1 MDEVRIKLE
10 NGDLRTYRKGIK
22 PLDVLE
28 DLEIN
33 GEVIGAVFN
42 GELWDLMRPI
52 EEDGE
57 LEFVDLNDSRA
68 PNFYRHTMA
77 HIMAQAVMRIFGED
91 KVRLGIGPVI
101 ENGFYYDFEI
111 LDGSIKEEDLPKIE
125 EEMYR
130 IVKENLP
137 IERIVVKR
145 DEAIKIM
152 KEKGQI
158 YKVELLEEMND
169 EEVTLYKQGE
179 FLDLCRGPHLP
190 STGVVRHFKLL
201 SISGAY
207 WRGDER
213 NPMLQRIYGTAFAK
227 EEDLKNYLK
236 MLEEASKRDHRKL
249 GPKLD
254 LFILEPSVTPG
265 MPFFLPKGTIVMNEL
280 MRFSRELHL
289 ERGYVEVITPLIM
302 NEALWRRSGHWDHFK
317 DNMYFTQKEDVNF
330 AVKPMNCPGHI
341 IIFKRKPV
349 SYRDLP
355 MRIFEFGKVHRYERS
370 GVLHGLLRVRAFTQD
385 DAHIFCTEEQIEEE
399 VKGIIDLIDTIY
411 EQFGFTYR
419 AELCTMPEDHMGDEE
434 TWNKATEAL
443 KNALDKI
450 GLDYRISEGE
460 GAFYGPKIDFHVKD
474 SIGREWQCATVQL
487 DFLMPER
494 FDVNYIG
501 PDGKEKRVVMIH
513 RAIYGSLERFFG
525 ILIEHYAGAFPTW
538 LSPVQVVVI
547 PISDKHKEFAEKVHK
562 DMERKGIRSQ
572 LDDRRE
578 TISYRIREAQMNK
591 VPYMLIVGDR
601 EIRENKV
608 SVRLRSGKDL
618 GMVDIPSF
626 VETILSEIKE
636 RRSESP
642 YETR

>member
-1 MDEVRIKLE
+1 MDEVRIKLK

-28 DLEIN
+28 DLKID
-33 GEVIGAVFN
+33 GKVIGAVFN

-57 LEFVDLNDSRA
+57 LEVVDLNDSRA

-77 HIMAQAVMRIFGED
+77 HIMAQAVMRIFGEN

-125 EEMYR
+125 EEMYK

-158 YKVELLEEMND
+158 YKVELLEEMDD

-190 STGVVRHFKLL
+190 STGIVKHFKLL
-201 SISGAY
+201 SVSGAY
-207 WRGDER
+207 WRGDEK

-227 EEDLKNYLK
+227 EEDLKNYLR

-265 MPFFLPKGTIVMNEL
+265 MPFFLPKGTIIMNEL
-280 MRFSRELHL
+280 MRFSRELHI
-289 ERGYVEVITPLIM
+289 ERGYMEVITPLIM

-385 DAHIFCTEEQIEEE
+385 DAHVFCTEEQIEEE

-547 PISDKHKEFAEKVHK
+547 PISDKHKEFAEKVHE
-562 DMERKGIRSQ
+562 DMKRRGIRSQ

>member
-77 HIMAQAVMRIFGED
+77 HIMAQAVMRIFGES

-207 WRGDER
+207 WRGDEK

-254 LFILEPSVTPG
+254 LFILEPNVTPG

-626 VETILSEIKE
+626 VETILFEIKE

>member
-77 HIMAQAVMRIFGED
+77 HIMAQAVMRIFGES

-130 IVKENLP
+130 IVRENLP

-207 WRGDER
+207 WRGDEK

-254 LFILEPSVTPG
+254 LFILEPNVTPG

-626 VETILSEIKE
+626 VETILFEIKE

>member
-207 WRGDER
+207 WRGDEK

-642 YETR
+642 YEMR

>member
-77 HIMAQAVMRIFGED
+77 HIMAQAVMRIFGES

-130 IVKENLP
+130 IVRENLP

-207 WRGDER
+207 WRGDEK

-254 LFILEPSVTPG
+254 LFILEPNVTPG

>member
-1 MDEVRIKLE
+1 MDEVRIKLK

-28 DLEIN
+28 DLKID
-33 GEVIGAVFN
+33 GKVIGAVFN

-77 HIMAQAVMRIFGED
+77 HIMAQAVMRIFGEN

-125 EEMYR
+125 EEMYK

-158 YKVELLEEMND
+158 YKVELLEEMDD

-190 STGVVRHFKLL
+190 STGIVKHFKLL
-201 SISGAY
+201 SVSGAY
-207 WRGDER
+207 WRGEEK

-227 EEDLKNYLK
+227 EEDLKNYLR

-265 MPFFLPKGTIVMNEL
+265 MPFFLPKGTIIMNEL
-280 MRFSRELHL
+280 MRFSRELHI
-289 ERGYVEVITPLIM
+289 ERGYMEVITPLIM

-385 DAHIFCTEEQIEEE
+385 DAHVFCTEEQIEEE

-547 PISDKHKEFAEKVHK
+547 PISDKHKEFAEKVHE
-562 DMERKGIRSQ
+562 DMKRRGIRSQ